1 MNVPAGFFNVPNIGF
16 LAASFAHSLGMAIWV
31 GGIVALGAIAAPTL
45 FRRLPRP
52 EAGAL
57 FSPMLRI
64 FEKVSLGA
72 AVLAVTGAAAKA
84 FIGGQNLNVWALLR
98 YVSLFVMCVLLFA
111 ATSLVHPA
119 IRKVQEA
126 NPGISALPETDPARA
141 RFQMLHKL
149 SERLMMGQLAFGLV
163 VLLFT

>member
-1 MNVPAGFFNVPNIGF
+1 VPTGFLNVPNVGYLI
-16 LAASFAHSLGMAIWV
+16 ASFVHALGMTVWL
-31 GGIVALGAIAAPTL
+31 GGIVALGAIVAPTL
-45 FRRLPRP
+45 FRRLPRH

-57 FSPMLRI
+57 FGPMLRI

-72 AVLAVTGAAAKA
+72 AVFAVTGAAAKA
-84 FIGGQNLNVWALLR
+84 YIAEQNVNLWSVLR
-98 YVSLFVMCVLLFA
+98 YVALFAMCALLFA
-111 ATSLVHPA
+111 ANSLIHPA

-126 NPGISALPETDPARA
+126 NPNVSQLPETDPARM